1 MIKVAVLMLVLT
13 VIIIFLGVACNLEV
27 NTSDSQASISIA
39 AAKKDHFFIAEYNKS
54 PVLPKIFSISE
65 AWVESVWFNKILNG
79 KAVKEKSNTFQLNMK
94 LTGFSNPNF
103 YDDKYILT
111 WDMKDDRGNGIGKG
125 NGVYILP
132 LKSGPIP
139 DSFNIVVYEMKSD
152 TGLFKMTQFALFR
165 KR

>member
-1 MIKVAVLMLVLT
+1 MIKVGALMLVFVFLL
-13 VIIIFLGVACNLEV
+13 IIFGVACNLEV

-54 PVLPKIFSISE
+54 LVPQKIFSISE
-65 AWVESVWFNKILNG
+65 AWVESVWFNKIHNG
-79 KAVKEKSNTFQLNMK
+79 KVVKEKSNTFQLNMK

-139 DSFNIVVYEMKSD
+139 DSINIVVYETKGD
-152 TGLFKMTQFALFR
+152 TSISKVTQFALFR
-165 KR
+165 K